1 MPLGFTCTALPPW
14 SGDTPAA
21 VSPDST
27 PGVYEVEGATFPTAG
42 PWAVEMAA
50 RVDGVGVVHGS
61 ATVEVVS
68 DAVVPAPGD
77 RAPRDRQR
85 VIGDRGVSD
94 DHIDSRAL
102 DGKPIPDPSL
112 HQRSIAEAIERSDQP
127 WCSSPPPPTA
137 RVAFCGPMTD
147 MIEDLSRTYGC
158 RAEIEDRINAL

>member
-1 MPLGFTCTALPPW
+1 MG
-14 SGDTPAA
+14 
-21 VSPDST
+21 
-27 PGVYEVEGATFPTAG
+27 
-42 PWAVEMAA
+42 
-50 RVDGVGVVHGS
+50 
-61 ATVEVVS
+61 
-68 DAVVPAPGD
+68 
-77 RAPRDRQR
+77 RQR
-85 VIGDRGVSD
+85 SKLSQTPLSRPRVIVHRETDNAVIGDRGVSD